1 MPFLCG
7 AFVYRSLMY
16 MRCFVSKCHIPTYR
30 AVFYNRS
37 AVRFLVTCYNISYCP
52 IALYYRC
59 GLRPFVGVSI
69 SCLLFGCCGT
79 IFLYRVFEQ
88 LMLDEVSYKKHYYN
102 YSKSAW
108 HCQAV
113 F

>member
-16 MRCFVSKCHIPTYR
+16 MRCFVSKRHISTYR
-30 AVFYNRS
+30 AVLYNRG
-37 AVRFLVTCYNISYCP
+37 AVRFLVTCYNISYRAVLHNRGSKC
-52 IALYYRC
+52 A
-59 GLRPFVGVSI
+59 FVGVSI
-69 SCLLFGCCGT
+69 SCLLFGCCGS

-102 YSKSAW
+102 YS
-108 HCQAV
+108 
-113 F
+113 